1 MSPLKSVAAGVLL
14 LLVAVAGLIY
24 VVARPKPLVQALQ
37 PEALPATEVRSPEE
51 VAEPTPEE
59 SPAQDVTQNAVLRL
73 RTPQPKTFDVK
84 LLSPVMAQTYV
95 APATVNLSAVA
106 NYRSDLKSIEFYSGP
121 FGLSVCR
128 SLTNPEPF
136 GTKIGEAISPPYNF
150 TWNGVEPGNYNLIAV
165 ANYHTGEQQ
174 LSEPTVI
181 VVNKTAT
188 YDGPEWTGWQP
199 PYLDEARAGQELA
212 LTPSPTPTPLLS
224 ECPVITVRTLGPPA
238 GLKGAVRFK
247 ADVSGIVPKEI
258 TYRWTVSAGRIVA
271 GEETPEMTVDLD
283 TILNTQLVASLEV
296 GALNAI
302 CPNTA
307 SSKISFV
314 QPSWINETSRSSLL
328 ELGWKLEEI
337 IEAEDKT
344 AAQVYIFAQ
353 AGTDTCVDSEVLREA
368 RLVKR
373 YLMEVGGFRSDQIFI
388 RNGGKLEPEF
398 GHLANVELSLKSGTE
413 VSDSLADAIKLS
425 ASRKI
430 RPCQSSVIMEV
441 SYASSRPINRKCP
454 DIADRISYRTT
465 LANYRK
471 TINTCPYNRNDPV
484 NSETQVELVS
494 RILEGTYATRP
505 SFRYWSNGG
514 KILNDGDKAIWDL
527 SALKLRPG
535 VYTSI
540 TRADDTC
547 DCLSAAATSVS
558 VTNFCTPCLTL
569 KRSCDPE
576 SPGQR
581 QYFTA
586 HVETFALTRE
596 PTFRWTTSKGTIVA
610 GQGSDKITV
619 DTSKLTQGEEFEVT
633 ARANGLMGYCV
644 NRLSIKGIVGQ
655 CPADEPVQIVASPE
669 IGQTR
674 RARRR
679 PPDAELVPVD
689 GSLPETAST
698 NTTTPPVNVQPR
710 LNEKEWMSV
719 SWSPRVKTD
728 ENFSITVTYNRT
740 TEALE
745 LTSAAGEISE
755 ELKLG
760 GRFKSLK
767 EKYGPEYEVFAN
779 ARLVAAGIECN
790 TCAQEQ
796 YQSLD
801 REKVEWSWPVSPA
814 GKGTQVFNVELW
826 VKAESRDR
834 QSGRQAIAAEKV
846 WSRNNLKVEV
856 AETILTRNNVLAGGS
871 LCAVLGLGLC
881 VRGLKIYR
889 VGDTYN
895 VGQAVAVGRNVTMNN
910 TTVNQEAAKQDA
922 QSEGKRDA

>member
-1 MSPLKSVAAGVLL
+1 MSPLKSVAAGVLF

-37 PEALPATEVRSPEE
+37 PEALPATEVKTPEE

-59 SPAQDVTQNAVLRL
+59 SPAEDVTQPAVVKLH
-73 RTPQPKTFDVK
+73 TPQPKTFDVK
-84 LLSPVMAQTYV
+84 LLSPLMAQTYV
-95 APATVNLSAVA
+95 APATVNLSATA

-128 SLTNPEPF
+128 SLSNPEPF

-150 TWNGVEPGNYNLIAV
+150 TWNGVEPGNYNIIAV

-199 PYLDEARAGQELA
+199 PYPDEMRAGQELA
-212 LTPSPTPTPLLS
+212 LIPSPTPTPLLS
-224 ECPVITVRTLGPPA
+224 ECPVITVRSLGPPS
-238 GLKGAVRFK
+238 GLKGAVRFD
-247 ADVSGIVPKEI
+247 ANISGTVPKDI
-258 TYRWTVSAGRIVA
+258 TYKWTVSAGRIVA
-271 GEETPEMTVDLD
+271 GEETSSVTVDVD
-283 TILNTQLVASLEV
+283 TILNIELVANLEV

-307 SSKISFV
+307 SSRISFV
-314 QPSWINETSRSSLL
+314 QPQWINATKRSLL
-328 ELGWKLEEI
+328 LDLGWNLEGI
-337 IEAEDKT
+337 IEAENKP

-353 AGTDTCVDSEVLREA
+353 ADSDTCVDSEVLGEA
-368 RLVKR
+368 RLARR
-373 YLMEVGGFRSDQIFI
+373 YLIEVGGFKSDQIFI
-388 RNGGKLEPEF
+388 KNGGKLEP
-398 GHLANVELSLKSGTE
+398 GLTHISNLELLLKSGTE
-413 VSDSLADAIKLS
+413 DPDSLPDAIKLS
-425 ASRKI
+425 AARKV
-430 RPCQSSVIMEV
+430 RPCQSSMMMEV
-441 SYASSRPINRKCP
+441 SYSSSRPLNRTCP
-454 DIADRISYRTT
+454 DIADRIFYRTT

-471 TINTCPYNRNDPV
+471 TINTCPYNPNDPI

-494 RILEGTYATRP
+494 GILEGTYATRP

-514 KILNDGDKAIWDL
+514 KILNDGEKAIWDL
-527 SALKLRPG
+527 SSLKLRPG
-535 VYTSI
+535 VYTAI
-540 TRADDTC
+540 TRANDTC
-547 DCLSAAATSVS
+547 DCVSSQATSVT
-558 VTNFCTPCLTL
+558 VTNFCTPCITL
-569 KRSCDPE
+569 SRSCDPE
-576 SPGQR
+576 APGQR

-586 HVETFALTRE
+586 NVETFALARE
-596 PTFRWTTSKGTIVA
+596 PTFQWTTSKGTIVA
-610 GQGSDKITV
+610 GHGSGKITV
-619 DTSKLTQGEEFEVT
+619 DTSKLTTGEKFEVT
-633 ARANGLMGYCV
+633 AKANGLMGYCV
-644 NRLSIKGIVGQ
+644 NRLSLEGIVGQ
-655 CPADEPVQIVASPE
+655 CPVQEPVQIVASPM

-679 PPDAELVPVD
+679 PPDAELVKVG
-689 GSLPETAST
+689 GSLSETELT
-698 NTTTPPVNVQPR
+698 NTTTPPENVEPK

-728 ENFSITVTYNRT
+728 ENFAVTVTYNRT
-740 TEALE
+740 TEAIE
-745 LTSAAGEISE
+745 VTSGPGEISE

-801 REKVEWSWPVSPA
+801 RERVEWSWPVSPG
-814 GKGTQVFNVELW
+814 GKGTRVFNVELW
-826 VKAESRDR
+826 VKAEPRDK
-834 QSGRQAIAAEKV
+834 QSGRPEIATEKV

-910 TTVNQEAAKQDA
+910 TTVNQDAAKQDV
-922 QSEGKRDA
+922 QSGENK